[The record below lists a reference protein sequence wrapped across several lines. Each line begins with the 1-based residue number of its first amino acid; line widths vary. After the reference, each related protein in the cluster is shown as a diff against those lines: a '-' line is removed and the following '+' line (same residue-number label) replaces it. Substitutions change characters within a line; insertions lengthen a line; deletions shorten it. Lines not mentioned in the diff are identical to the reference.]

1 MRGERG
7 ERPPRPR
14 SIAFRNPNPATYRFH
29 RRERGKG
36 NGERTRTWEDAA
48 GKSTTSG
55 SSIRG
60 TRRAFYRARMSQRV
74 GETEPGLVGEIC
86 GGGAGRGRGDRR
98 GAATKPREGNNRGRA
113 ILLLVQVGA
122 VGLLG

>member
-1 MRGERG
+1 MDGGR
-7 ERPPRPR
+7 
-14 SIAFRNPNPATYRFH
+14 
-29 RRERGKG
+29 
-36 NGERTRTWEDAA
+36 EDAA
-48 GKSTTSG
+48 EKSTTSVG
-55 SSIRG
+55 ELDRER
-60 TRRAFYRARMSQRV
+60 RRAFYRARMSQRV